1 MIHTV
6 KFFLQEEWKGKYA
19 IAGAFLYIFTA
30 VLITFLALPEGLDKP
45 HFSAIFWIVVIF
57 TTLQGISKAF
67 ISMRKGSFV
76 FWHQMVS
83 PAVFLGARLF
93 TSFILMMAFTLF
105 AYITFIT
112 IHGTV
117 SASGLHFLLVSV
129 FTGAGISSIFCISS
143 SIAVKTDNPGVLLPV
158 LTFPVIIPVLLIG
171 VKAGKNA
178 VDELGFSSFMPELL
192 ILALLDVLIIA
203 LGLILVK
210 FIWKE

>member
-1 MIHTV
+1 MLRTV
-6 KFFLQEEWKGKYA
+6 KFFLLEEWKGKYA

-30 VLITFLALPEGLDKP
+30 VLITFLALPGIDKP

-76 FWHQMVS
+76 FWHQLVS
-83 PAVFLGARLF
+83 PAVFLGARLI
-93 TSFILMMAFTLF
+93 TSFLLMLAFTLF
-105 AYITFIT
+105 AFMTFI
-112 IHGTV
+112 IMHGAV
-117 SASGLHFLLVSV
+117 SDSLMHFLLVSI
-129 FTGAGISSIFCISS
+129 FTGTGISSVFCISS
-143 SIAVKTDNPGVLLPV
+143 SIATKTDNPGVLLPV

-178 VDELGFSSFMPELL
+178 IDGLGFSSFLPEILL
-192 ILALLDVLIIA
+192 LALLDILIVF
-203 LGLILVK
+203 LGLVLVK